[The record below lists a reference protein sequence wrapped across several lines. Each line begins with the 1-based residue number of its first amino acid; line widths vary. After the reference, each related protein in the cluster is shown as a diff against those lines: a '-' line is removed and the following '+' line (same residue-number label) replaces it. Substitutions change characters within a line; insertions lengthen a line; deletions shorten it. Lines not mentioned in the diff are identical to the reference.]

1 MSTMATYRRLI
12 MAWVVWGFGSFMAT
26 PLYALVLVDRFQ
38 ASYADI
44 GVLQLIGAVSGLLA
58 YLILGHSLD
67 RRGNFIKAATPV
79 GCVLVGLVPL
89 VYLLAPNL
97 WFLGIGFVLLSIGN
111 SAIDLGWQLALVSHV
126 PDEHRLRYQAA
137 HTSITG
143 LRGVAAPFFGS
154 LILAL
159 GSGVGVVLLVSG
171 VLGLFGA
178 VLMARALG
186 LHPGDLR
193 VGRTVVGDARRP
205 GLDLTVGHRVV
216 GQPAR
221 VAVTPVRDIDQVLL
235 TREDSAAANARPK
248 SGSGTRGLEA
258 PDQILHDPAWH
269 AVTIARVDKAKQHQ
283 VAQQH
288 PPVRPKST

>member
-1 MSTMATYRRLI
+1 MG
-12 MAWVVWGFGSFMAT
+12 WVVWGFGSFMAT

-44 GVLQLIGAVSGLLA
+44 GILQLVGAVSGLLA

-67 RRGNFIKAATPV
+67 RRGNLIKAATPV
-79 GCVLVGLVPL
+79 GCVLVALVPL

-97 WFLGIGFVLLSIGN
+97 WFLGLGFVLLSIGN

-143 LRGVAAPFFGS
+143 LRGVAAPFAGS
-154 LILAL
+154 LMLGL
-159 GSGVGVVLLVSG
+159 GSGVGAVLLLSG
-171 VLGLFGA
+171 ALGLYGA
-178 VLMARALG
+178 ALLARALG
-186 LHPGDLR
+186 LGLADLR
-193 VGRTVVGDARRP
+193 VRRTVVGDARRP
-205 GLDLTVGHRVV
+205 GPDLAVSHRVV

-221 VAVTPVRDIDQVLL
+221 VAVAPVLDVDQVLL
-235 TREDSAAANARPK
+235 ARQDSATADPRPR
-248 SGSGTRGLEA
+248 SGSAARGLEA
-258 PDQILHDPAWH
+258 AHQILHDPAWQS
-269 AVTIARVDKAKQHQ
+269 VTIARVDEAEEHQ